1 MSPLHQYLVP
11 WLISQAFSLIILFLA
26 IRKPVWTRYLF
37 GILFIAAGIFNWY
50 TSIRTPEAYLMYANT
65 AIGLYRHFIEGWFKE
80 HIGIVIPLIATGQ
93 IIIGTFLLAGKRF
106 LALGC
111 LGIILFLLAI
121 APLGVGSAF
130 PFSITVSVA
139 AYLVYRHWKISQRT
153 VNNE

>member
-1 MSPLHQYLVP
+1 MSSLHQYLVP
-11 WLISQAFSLIILFLA
+11 WMISQALSLIILFLA
-26 IRKPVWTRYLF
+26 IRKPVWTRHLF
-37 GILFIAAGIFNWY
+37 AAGFIAAGIFNWI
-50 TSIRTPEAYLMYANT
+50 TAVRTPGAYMTYADT
-65 AIGLYRHFIEGWFKE
+65 AIGLYRHFIEGWFSE
-80 HIGIVIPLIATGQ
+80 HIGIVIPLIASGQ
-93 IIIGTFLLAGKRF
+93 IIIGIFMFAGKRF

-139 AYLVYRHWKISQRT
+139 AYLVYRDWKISQRA